1 MEWGALSSRTI
12 EYLQKYRYILLVVL
26 IGILMLTFP
35 REREE
40 TQTVEEAVLVETGR
54 VPLQDALAQ
63 ILGKIEGAGKVEVLL
78 SEKEGEQVLY
88 QTNEQSTRDQTSSN
102 VRRETVL
109 ITGNARNEEGL
120 IVQINPP
127 KYQGAVIVCQGA
139 DRAQV
144 RLAIVEAVMGA
155 TGLTSDKITV
165 LKMK

>member
-88 QTNEQSTRDQTSSN
+88 QTNE
-102 VRRETVL
+102 
-109 ITGNARNEEGL
+109 
-120 IVQINPP
+120 
-127 KYQGAVIVCQGA
+127 
-139 DRAQV
+139 
-144 RLAIVEAVMGA
+144 
-155 TGLTSDKITV
+155 
-165 LKMK
+165 